1 MAMRGI
7 PLCWLFA
14 VAAYALQLNITAL
27 SHRDGLA
34 TLECWKLDEEL
45 EFSDATKG
53 STAGLGGV
61 TDVSY
66 VVTAPG
72 TDTGL
77 HAPPAN
83 QYVSI
88 SNPQATCSMGC
99 EEVLTT

>member
-14 VAAYALQLNITAL
+14 VAAHALQLNITAL

-61 TDVSY
+61 TNVSY

-72 TDTGL
+72 TNTGL
-77 HAPPAN
+77 HAPPVN

-88 SNPQATCSMGC
+88 YTPKPTAPWG
-99 EEVLTT
+99 VKRL